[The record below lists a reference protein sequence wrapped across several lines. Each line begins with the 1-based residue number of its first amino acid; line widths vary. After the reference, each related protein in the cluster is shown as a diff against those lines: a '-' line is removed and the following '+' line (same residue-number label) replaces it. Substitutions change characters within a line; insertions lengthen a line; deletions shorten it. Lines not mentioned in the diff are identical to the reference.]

1 VYARL
6 FDYDRYVFSIK
17 NTGPAVAPEDG
28 RFKLMVLAL
37 GVSLVVLGI
46 ATISQTIFMGD
57 ALTRQALGRVEYSGS
72 LAVSRINGW
81 LESQIGYL
89 NGVARD
95 LSWIMGVYDEREI
108 RSIIEA
114 HYQNDDTTFFQMYFG
129 YPDGSFWYPGDWEA
143 PEDLRSDK
151 REWYQGARENPQ
163 KVFISNPYK
172 DPSSDAICV
181 TASKAI
187 LRDGE
192 LLAVMGADIY
202 LSSIQKIVN
211 ETPIA
216 EGQGFAVLVD
226 IPSGII
232 LVHPNPLMMPSED
245 GQYQTLY
252 SSYSGVY
259 RKLTDTKAGES
270 IFIADADGTRR
281 YCTSQTIPSAGWK
294 LFSLVDQDTI
304 LIPIKRQTGI
314 QIFIG
319 ITALLLIG
327 VLISITS
334 RAMRRAALTAKEH
347 SDMKTAFLAN
357 MSHEI
362 RTPMNGI
369 IGFAEL
375 ALENT
380 GLGDQ
385 TRDYLEK
392 IRNSV
397 KDLLSILN
405 DILDVSKIE
414 AGKAVL
420 EKIPFDLHDLI
431 VACENA
437 ISGKTAEKGIDLYIY
452 SEPFIEY
459 KLLGDPTKLRQVL
472 LNLLSNAVK
481 FTNVGTVKLMVTAE
495 KNTSDRVSLRFE
507 VKDSGIGMTAAEMT
521 HIFKPFEQ
529 ADRSTTRKYGGTGL
543 GLPISKNLV
552 ELMGGKLSVESAP
565 GIGSKFSFTLEFEL
579 SGKKSGNRER
589 EQDSP
594 RLLRRPSFSGR
605 ILICEDN
612 TMNQDLIRDHL
623 LRLGLEVD
631 IRENGRDGLEAVRV
645 SMEGGRPYD
654 LIFMDIHMPLMDGL
668 EASSEIK
675 RLGCPSPVVALTAN
689 VLTQDTDIYYR
700 YGIVDHLGKPF
711 TSRELWDCLSKY
723 LNSSAGRATPPQEN
737 PAPSGE
743 TENSAAGPAID
754 YQAGLSTT
762 TGNRELYE
770 KLRHDFYE
778 QNRNF
783 TADFFTL
790 LDRVSAGGAEEQNH
804 DSIATAHRMIHTLKS
819 SAALIGAEKLRAAA
833 AAVEAPLKAGR
844 TDCSTAERRA
854 LREALGAVLT
864 ELEPGTY

>member
-1 VYARL
+1 
-6 FDYDRYVFSIK
+6 
-17 NTGPAVAPEDG
+17 
-28 RFKLMVLAL
+28 MVLAL

-46 ATISQTIFMGD
+46 ATISQTIFMSE
-57 ALTRQALGRVEYSGS
+57 ALTRLALGRVEYSGS

-95 LSWIMGVYDEREI
+95 LSWIMGVYGEREI

-114 HYQNDDTTFFQMYFG
+114 HFQNDDTTFFQMYFG
-129 YPDGSFWYPGDWEA
+129 YSDGSFWFPGDREA
-143 PEDLRSDK
+143 PEGLRADE
-151 REWYQGARENPQ
+151 REWYRGALENPQ
-163 KVFISNPYK
+163 KIFISNPYK
-172 DPSSDAICV
+172 DPGSGAVCV
-181 TASKAI
+181 TASRAI
-187 LRDGE
+187 LRNGE

-202 LSSIQKIVN
+202 LSSIQKIIN

-226 IPSGII
+226 VPSGII
-232 LVHPNPLMMPSED
+232 LVHPDPLMMPSGD
-245 GQYQTLY
+245 GLY
-252 SSYSGVY
+252 RTIYDSYSGAY
-259 RKLTDTKAGES
+259 RELLDTGDGES
-270 IFIADADGTRR
+270 IFIAGYDGTRR

-294 LFSLVDQDTI
+294 FFSLVDQDTI
-304 LIPIKRQTGI
+304 LVPIKRQTRI

-405 DILDVSKIE
+405 DILDISKIE

-431 VACENA
+431 AACENT
-437 ISGKTAEKGIDLYIY
+437 ISGKAAEKGIGLYIY

-459 KLLGDPTKLRQVL
+459 RLLGDPTKLRQVL

-481 FTNVGTVKLMVTAE
+481 FTNVGTVKLMVTMVTAE
-495 KNTSDRVSLRFE
+495 KNINDRVSLCFE
-507 VKDSGIGMTAAEMT
+507 VKDSGIGMTAAEMANV
-521 HIFKPFEQ
+521 FKSFEQ

-552 ELMGGKLSVESAP
+552 ELMGGKLIVESAP
-565 GIGSKFSFTLEFEL
+565 GIGSKFSFTLEFDL
-579 SGKKSGNRER
+579 SGRKSGNSGRENS
-589 EQDSP
+589 SP
-594 RLLRRPSFSGR
+594 PALHRPTFSGR

-612 TMNQDLIRDHL
+612 MMNQDLIRDHL
-623 LRLGLEVD
+623 ARLGLEVD
-631 IRENGRDGLEAVRV
+631 IRENGLDGVEAVRT
-645 SMEGGRPYD
+645 SMQEGRPYD
-654 LIFMDIHMPLMDGL
+654 LVFMDIHMPVMDGL

-675 RLGCPSPVVALTAN
+675 RLGCPSPIIALTAN
-689 VLTQDTDIYYR
+689 VLTRDTDIYYR

-711 TSRELWDCLSKY
+711 TTRELWDCLARY
-723 LNSSAGRATPPQEN
+723 L
-737 PAPSGE
+737 
-743 TENSAAGPAID
+743 NSAAGRAAPPQEGSASFGEAENSASGNAVD
-754 YQAGLSTT
+754 YRAGLTT
-762 TGNRELYE
+762 AAGNRELYE
-770 KLRHDFYE
+770 KLRRDFYE

-783 TADFFTL
+783 TVEFFTL

-804 DSIATAHRMIHTLKS
+804 DSIATAHRLIHTLKS

-844 TDCSTAERRA
+844 ADCSTAERRA
-854 LREALGAVLT
+854 LREALDTVLT
-864 ELEPGTY
+864 ELEPETH